1 LKFITKIFYLL
12 LFIPSVLFAQSS
24 LSERNKTVVV
34 SEITFSFDEFSI
46 IPNSLIINLEDST
59 VVNSKKYLLNEIDAN
74 IKFTDSSFIGET
86 ILMNYQV
93 YPVLL
98 SKTYYHRKLN
108 FIEPENNSDKY
119 WNKKTSATNTE
130 NSSLNKEGNI
140 SRTIMTGNSQ
150 DLSVLSNIDL
160 RISGNLSDNLKIQ
173 AVISDNNLPFQEDG
187 SSYKLQE
194 FDKVYIRIFDKENEL
209 IAVILQVKVIVVF

>member
-1 LKFITKIFYLL
+1 MI
-12 LFIPSVLFAQSS
+12 FAQST
-24 LSERNKTVVV
+24 LSERNKTVEI

-46 IPNSLIINLEDST
+46 IPNSLIIHLEDST
-59 VVNSKKYLLNEIDAN
+59 VVNSEKYLLNEIDAN

-119 WNKKTSATNTE
+119 WNKKTSTKNTE
-130 NSSLNKEGNI
+130 NSSLNKEGSI

-160 RISGNLSDNLKIQ
+160 RISGN
-173 AVISDNNLPFQEDG
+173 
-187 SSYKLQE
+187 
-194 FDKVYIRIFDKENEL
+194 
-209 IAVILQVKVIVVF
+209 